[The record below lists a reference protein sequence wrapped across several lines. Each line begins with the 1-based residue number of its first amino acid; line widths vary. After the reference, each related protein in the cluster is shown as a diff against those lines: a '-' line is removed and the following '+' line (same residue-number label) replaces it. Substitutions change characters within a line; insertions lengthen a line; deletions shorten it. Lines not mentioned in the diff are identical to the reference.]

1 MDAVTYPDEKV
12 ADFITSR
19 VIPLRVP
26 SDHKTLAPSFNLK
39 WTPTLI
45 TLDTQGK
52 EHHRTV
58 GFLGPEELVPSLLLG
73 IGKTLFEL
81 EEFGKAIETFDELLK
96 NYPQSDSAP
105 EAIYLR
111 GVSLYKN
118 THDPKPLRAAYDR
131 LNEAYPA
138 SEWTRRAYPYRLI
151 N

>member
-12 ADFITSR
+12 ADFVMSR

-96 NYPQSDSAP
+96 TYPKSDSAP

>member
-12 ADFITSR
+12 ADFIMSR

-26 SDHKTLAPSFNLK
+26 FDHKPLAADFNLK

-45 TLDTQGK
+45 TLDTEGK

-81 EEFGKAIETFDELLK
+81 EDFGKAIETFDQLLK
-96 NYPQSDSAP
+96 EYPKSDSAP

-118 THDPKPLRAAYDR
+118 THDPKPLRAAYDK
-131 LNEAYPA
+131 LKDDYPE